1 MVPQGYRFTIEE
13 SHNEV
18 LGAVRKKPH
27 DDRAFQAQ
35 IDALPTIG
43 RLIREKRLEAFTYN
57 ELRCEKV
64 WQFIGEPAFDAMAGC
79 AIQSCPPAVERS
91 RFYQGHYLTYARK
104 GGKKDRK
111 SGVRTTIGQI
121 QFMQMLCN
129 LKEDFLP
136 QWMPFV
142 KTLGLTAFEIESMV
156 NLKCFQSSDCRGLH
170 RCPLAFLLF
179 RPGILSPSSRWAGL
193 SAPTWPSSGQKL

>member
-1 MVPQGYRFTIEE
+1 MAIYWRTRLRRDGRVRDTI
-13 SHNEV
+13 
-18 LGAVRKKPH
+18 R
-27 DDRAFQAQ
+27 
-35 IDALPTIG
+35 
-43 RLIREKRLEAFTYN
+43 
-57 ELRCEKV
+57 
-64 WQFIGEPAFDAMAGC
+64 
-79 AIQSCPPAVERS
+79 PPAVERS

-156 NLKCFQSSDCRGLH
+156 NLKCFQMLCKISNGVENYPDMFHLWTAQRNHIDTFLTLDKKSGKYRRRNPEVVDGPIRTSDKSSSAH
-170 RCPLAFLLF
+170 RIA
-179 RPGILSPSSRWAGL
+179 A
-193 SAPTWPSSGQKL
+193 